1 MTSVVVS
8 TESARGCGY
17 RKPDKTGV
25 GIYLVAPG
33 MGHPCMRLPL
43 PLHACPTCSG
53 GIKPSRSWT
62 WIEPQKLFEAAPPC
76 PLEPALPGIVGNS
89 RVAHGKVRRTQ
100 LHVEC
105 RVCFAGHAMPAGR
118 HGLLWI
124 GEGFYKKPEDFLAE
138 AKRMGVSRKVS
149 AIPKGFKLGE
159 TIVYLAHR
167 YAVAPQISEG
177 FVEQGL
183 PENAHGTPG
192 IFAIFKPAGVDLVI
206 DDEKNVPE
214 RAEKLAE
221 QVGAGV
227 RIVKVVRGPT

>member
-1 MTSVVVS
+1 MTVVIS
-8 TESARGCGY
+8 TESARGCGF

-33 MGHPCMRLPL
+33 MGHPCARLPL
-43 PLHACPTCSG
+43 ALHACPTCSG

-62 WIEPQKLFEAAPPC
+62 WIEPRKLFADAPAC
-76 PLEPALPGIVGNS
+76 PLEPKG
-89 RVAHGKVRRTQ
+89 RQ

-124 GEGFYKKPEDFLAE
+124 GEGFYKQPADFLAE
-138 AKRMGVSRKVS
+138 AQRMGVSRKVS
-149 AIPKGFKLGE
+149 ALPKGFKLGE

-167 YAVAPQISEG
+167 FAVPTKMTELQRALIAGAVPAPE
-177 FVEQGL
+177 
-183 PENAHGTPG
+183 ATPG
-192 IFAIFKPAGVDLVI
+192 VFAIFKPAGVDLVI
-206 DDEKNVPE
+206 DDENNVPE

-221 QVGAGV
+221 QVGQGA
-227 RIVKVVRGPT
+227 RIVKVVRAAS

>member
-1 MTSVVVS
+1 MTVIIS
-8 TESARGCGY
+8 TESERGCGF

-25 GIYLVAPG
+25 GIYLTAPG
-33 MGHPCMRLPL
+33 MGYPCARLPL

-62 WIEPQKLFEAAPPC
+62 WIEPRKLFADAPAC
-76 PLEPALPGIVGNS
+76 KLEPPRGGG
-89 RVAHGKVRRTQ
+89 RGPQ

-105 RVCFAGHAMPAGR
+105 RVCFAGHAMPDGR

-124 GEGFYKKPEDFLAE
+124 GEGFYKQPHDFLAE
-138 AKRMGVSRKVS
+138 AQRMGVSRKVS

-167 YAVAPQISEG
+167 LAITTPPEERMLGAPE
-177 FVEQGL
+177 
-183 PENAHGTPG
+183 ATPG
-192 IFAIFKPAGVDLVI
+192 VFAIFKPAGVDLVI
-206 DDEKNVPE
+206 DDEHNVPE

-221 QVGAGV
+221 QVGEGA
-227 RIVKVVRGPT
+227 RIVKVVRNE